1 MIKEKD
7 KDNGS
12 KGVGLLI
19 LGGAA
24 GAGLAAVLS
33 ARPVKAATSDEKL
46 DYIASLLEQIGKN
59 ELDMIAALQG
69 LETLPQD
76 IKVSL
81 GEMSINVSTPWV
93 GRDPEIIFQQAIRNA
108 GIFFSDHM
116 VDFRNSK
123 RMVMKA
129 ESSLDQNVILQ
140 VIGNISNTPILSVPL
155 GAPFV
160 CPANGN
166 ADMGIGTNDDWR
178 PYMGVQITVGVAP
191 TLGMLTLWSAVQD

>member
-1 MIKEKD
+1 MIKERD
-7 KDNGS
+7 QDNGS

-24 GAGLAAVLS
+24 GAGLASVLS
-33 ARPVKAATSDEKL
+33 ARPVKAAPSDDKL
-46 DYIASLLEQIGKN
+46 DYIATLLEQIGQN
-59 ELDMIAALQG
+59 ELDMIAAIQALAQAQSS
-69 LETLPQD
+69 PQD
-76 IKVSL
+76 VSV
-81 GEMSINVSTPWV
+81 SVSTPWQ
-93 GRDPEIIFQQAIRNA
+93 GRDPEIVFQQAVRNA
-108 GIFFSDHM
+108 GVMFSDRM

-123 RMVMKA
+123 RMVFKA

-140 VIGNISNTPILSVPL
+140 LIGNISDSPNLAVPL

-178 PYMGVQITVGVAP
+178 PFMGVQITVGIAP
-191 TLGMLTLWSAVQD
+191 TLGMFTLWSTKQD